1 MAYPKNL
8 LIKGEEVVLD
18 LRPHWWF
25 LTPRALVSVG
35 ALVLGII
42 VFAQTGG
49 FDDGQKGFEQSLRV
63 LFGIAI
69 LVALG
74 WFLMRLAKWA
84 TTEFVLTNKR
94 VIYRYGVIAKNGKE
108 IPLDKINTVFF
119 DQTVFERVIGCGTVA
134 MESAGES
141 GKDAFTHIRKPSFVQ
156 SEIYRQM
163 EADEAQDH
171 EAIGRAARGGGGG
184 SSLSMPEQLEK
195 LHGLHQSGAINDAE
209 YEAQKAKLLAQ

>member
-8 LIKGEEVVLD
+8 LIKDEEIVLD

-25 LTPRALVSVG
+25 LTPRALLSVAAIVVGIVVLAQGWEGTAAG
-35 ALVLGII
+35 ALHTFL
-42 VFAQTGG
+42 
-49 FDDGQKGFEQSLRV
+49 
-63 LFGIAI
+63 GIAI

-74 WFLMRLAKWA
+74 WFLMRLAKWV

-119 DQTVFERVIGCGTVA
+119 DQTVFERLLGCGTVA

-141 GKDAFTHIRKPSFVQ
+141 GKDSFTHIRKPSFVQ

-163 EADEAQDH
+163 ELDEAGEH
-171 EAIGRAARGGGGG
+171 EAIGRAARGGGG
-184 SSLSMPEQLEK
+184 LSVPEQLEK
-195 LHGLHQSGAINDAE
+195 LHQLRESGAINDTE

>member
-8 LIKGEEVVLD
+8 LIPGEEVVLD

-25 LTPRALVSVG
+25 LTPRALLSVA
-35 ALVLGII
+35 ALVLGIYVYAQGWEGSASS
-42 VFAQTGG
+42 VFNG
-49 FDDGQKGFEQSLRV
+49 L
-63 LFGIAI
+63 LGIAI
-69 LVALG
+69 LVALV

-94 VIYRYGVIAKNGKE
+94 VIYRYGVIGKNGKE

-141 GKDAFTHIRKPSFVQ
+141 GKDSFTHIRKPSVVQ
-156 SEIYRQM
+156 GEIYRQM
-163 EADEAQDH
+163 EADEAKDH
-171 EAIGRAARGGGGG
+171 EAIGRAARGGGG
-184 SSLSMPEQLEK
+184 SLSMPEQLEK
-195 LHGLHQSGAINDAE
+195 LHQLHQSGAINDAE

>member
-1 MAYPKNL
+1 MAYPSNL
-8 LIKGEEVVLD
+8 LIKGEEIVLD

-25 LTPRALVSVG
+25 LTPRALVSVV
-35 ALVLGII
+35 ALIFGIYI
-42 VFAQTGG
+42 YAATAPG
-49 FDDGQKGFEQSLRV
+49 DGDTVSGPGQAFRV
-63 LFGIAI
+63 LMGIAI

-94 VIYRYGVIAKNGKE
+94 VIYRYGVIGKNGKE

-119 DQTVFERVIGCGTVA
+119 DQSVFERVIGCGTVA

-141 GKDAFTHIRKPSFVQ
+141 GKDSFTHIRKPSFVQ

-171 EAIGRAARGGGGG
+171 EAIGRAARGGGGT
-184 SSLSMPEQLEK
+184 LSMPEQLEK
-195 LHGLHQSGAINDAE
+195 LHELHQSGAINDAE

>member
-8 LIKGEEVVLD
+8 LIPGEEVVLD

-25 LTPRALVSVG
+25 LTPRALLSVV
-35 ALVLGII
+35 AIIVGII
-42 VFAQTGG
+42 VLAQGWEG
-49 FDDGQKGFEQSLRV
+49 AGADGLNIV
-63 LFGIAI
+63 LGLGI
-69 LVALG
+69 LVALV
-74 WFLMRLAKWA
+74 WFLLRLAKWA

-94 VIYRYGVIAKNGKE
+94 VIYRYGVIGKNGKE

-119 DQTVFERVIGCGTVA
+119 DQTVFERMIGCGTVA

-141 GKDAFTHIRKPSFVQ
+141 GKDEFSHIRKPSFVQ

-171 EAIGRAARGGGGG
+171 EAIGHAARGGSTG
-184 SSLSMPEQLEK
+184 LSVAEQLEK
-195 LHGLHQSGAINDAE
+195 LHQLHRDGALSDAE

>member
-8 LIKGEEVVLD
+8 LISGEEVVLD

-25 LTPRALVSVG
+25 LTPRALLSVA
-35 ALVLGII
+35 ALIVGIVVLAQGWEGWAASGLNI
-42 VFAQTGG
+42 VLA
-49 FDDGQKGFEQSLRV
+49 V
-63 LFGIAI
+63 AI
-69 LVALG
+69 LVALV
-74 WFLMRLAKWA
+74 WFLMRLAKWV

-94 VIYRYGVIAKNGKE
+94 VIYRYGVIGKNGKE

-119 DQTVFERVIGCGTVA
+119 DQTVFERMIGCGTVA

-141 GKDAFTHIRKPSFVQ
+141 GKDSFDHIRKPSLVQ

-163 EADEAQDH
+163 ELDEAQGN

-184 SSLSMPEQLEK
+184 GLSMPEQLEK
-195 LHGLHQSGAINDAE
+195 LHQLHQSGAINEAE
-209 YEAQKAKLLAQ
+209 YEAQKAKLLAE

>member
-8 LIKGEEVVLD
+8 LIPGEEVVLD

-25 LTPRALVSVG
+25 LTPRALVTTAAIVVG
-35 ALVLGII
+35 TV
-42 VFAQTGG
+42 VFAKTGG
-49 FDDGQKGFEQSLRV
+49 FGDDQSGVDQTFRL
-63 LFGIAI
+63 LFGVAVLAS
-69 LVALG
+69 LV
-74 WFLMRLAKWA
+74 WFLQRLAKWA

-94 VIYRYGVIAKNGKE
+94 VIYRYGVIGKNGKE

-141 GKDAFTHIRKPSFVQ
+141 GKDSFTHIRKPSLVQ
-156 SEIYRQM
+156 GEIYRQM
-163 EADEAQDH
+163 EEDERKDH

-184 SSLSMPEQLEK
+184 GGLSVAEQLEK
-195 LHGLHQSGAINDAE
+195 LHELHQSGALSDAE
-209 YEAQKAKLLAQ
+209 YEAQKAKLL

>member
-8 LIKGEEVVLD
+8 LIPGEEVVLD

-25 LTPRALVSVG
+25 LTPRALLSVG
-35 ALVLGII
+35 ALIVGIYVYAQGWEGTASSLFNGLLG
-42 VFAQTGG
+42 VG
-49 FDDGQKGFEQSLRV
+49 
-63 LFGIAI
+63 I
-69 LVALG
+69 LVALV
-74 WFLMRLAKWA
+74 WFLLRLAKWA

-94 VIYRYGVIAKNGKE
+94 VIYRYGVIGKNGKE

-119 DQTVFERVIGCGTVA
+119 DQTVFERMIGCGTVA

-141 GKDAFTHIRKPSFVQ
+141 GKDSFTHIRKPSIVQ
-156 SEIYRQM
+156 GEIYRQM
-163 EADEAQDH
+163 EADEAKDH

-184 SSLSMPEQLEK
+184 GLSMPEQLEK
-195 LHGLHQSGAINDAE
+195 LHQLHQSGAITDAE

>member
-8 LIKGEEVVLD
+8 LIPGEEVVLD

-25 LTPRALVSVG
+25 LTSRALVTTAAIVVG
-35 ALVLGII
+35 TV
-42 VFAQTGG
+42 VFAKTGG
-49 FDDGQKGFEQSLRV
+49 FGDDQSGVDQTFRL
-63 LFGIAI
+63 LFGVAVLAS
-69 LVALG
+69 LV
-74 WFLMRLAKWA
+74 WFLQRLAKWA

-94 VIYRYGVIAKNGKE
+94 VIYRYGVIGKNGKE

-141 GKDAFTHIRKPSFVQ
+141 GKDSFTHIRKPSLVQ
-156 SEIYRQM
+156 GEIYRQM
-163 EADEAQDH
+163 EEDERKDH

-184 SSLSMPEQLEK
+184 GGLSVAEQLEK
-195 LHGLHQSGAINDAE
+195 LHELHQSGALSDAE
-209 YEAQKAKLLAQ
+209 YEAQKAKLL